1 MASAETRVPPDPQ
14 ARASTLRSRA
24 EEPGTS
30 TRDTTAAARTTSP
43 SATTLDPPQVRARS
57 RAEEPGASTRTQG
70 SDPADEARAG
80 KRETADLYV
89 VVYPF
94 GDVWVDDK
102 PAGQAPVAL
111 HLSPGSHEIAV
122 GEGRVQERQTVRLR
136 PGESKHLTFRSKPE
150 P

>member
-1 MASAETRVPPDPQ
+1 VPPDSQ
-14 ARASTLRSRA
+14 ARATSTLLRSRGEEPGASTLRSRA

-30 TRDTTAAARTTSP
+30 TRAQRSDSP
-43 SATTLDPPQVRARS
+43 DEVR
-57 RAEEPGASTRTQG
+57 G
-70 SDPADEARAG
+70 G
-80 KRETADLYV
+80 KRETAELYV